1 MIYSTFPVEVHLF
14 FAKNDNFSAVQCQS
28 IPIDTVK
35 EANDNEPQ
43 QVANFGKRHHPKF
56 GMRDAHFFPYF
67 QELRQERL
75 AAVSLET
82 SVTERGAYKPAYA
95 DTLTGNHGTSHS
107 PLLKK
112 MEALAAAQ
120 KAARAPSPKPS
131 KLDRSVRERQQP
143 VNTHLHQWKV
153 PAPWRDLTFWFQAVH
168 LHDAGSRLGTVHS
181 FSLNLRPDIEK
192 LARKQPSA
200 ASWLHKRIQLEL
212 KAAYG
217 RKVECWFVIEAAQSL
232 KRLHVHGEVILPDMD
247 ATLAR
252 KALRKAGGEWAQVRQ
267 HQCHTSEFPD
277 DGWVSYALKD
287 LAWNS
292 ARSRN
297 APFRGFSGDPYAA
310 SQTLRTS
317 ARAEYEADREKVI
330 ARLKARNTGE
340 PVKKVSQR

>member
-1 MIYSTFPVEVHLF
+1 MNYSIPFREVQENV
-14 FAKNDNFSAVQCQS
+14 AANDNNFSVQCQY

-35 EANDNEPQ
+35 EANDNEPKP
-43 QVANFGKRHHPKF
+43 VANFGKRHHPKF
-56 GMRDAHFFPYF
+56 SMRDAHFFPYF

-75 AAVSLET
+75 TPVSIET
-82 SVTERGAYKPAYA
+82 SVTGRGAYKPTYA
-95 DTLTGNHGTSHS
+95 DTLTGNHGTSPS
-107 PLLKK
+107 RLLKK
-112 MEALAAAQ
+112 MGALAAAQ

-131 KLDRSVRERQQP
+131 KLDRSLRQRQQP
-143 VNTHLHQWKV
+143 VDTHLHQWKV

-168 LHDAGSRLGTVHS
+168 LHDAGSHLGTVHS
-181 FSLNLRPDIEK
+181 FSLNLRPDIEE
-192 LARKQPSA
+192 LARKQLSA

-217 RKVECWFVIEAAQSL
+217 RKVDCWFVIEAAQSL
-232 KRLHVHGEVILPDMD
+232 KRLHIHGEVILPGSD

-267 HQCHTSEFPD
+267 HQCHTSELPD

-297 APFRGFSGDPYAA
+297 APFRGFSGEPYAA
-310 SQTLRTS
+310 SQALRKS
-317 ARAEYEADREKVI
+317 AQAEYEADRKRVI
-330 ARLKARNTGE
+330 ARLKARNAG
-340 PVKKVSQR
+340 KSAGKVSQR